1 MFKSV
6 PSNVDLPKLETEISE
21 YWDKI
26 NAFKISMDNRKND
39 KVFRFYDGPPFPTG
53 SPHYGNLLAGV
64 IKDIV
69 PRYWTM
75 RGYYVERRFGWDVH
89 GLPIEMEV
97 QKKLNL
103 EDPQQIDE
111 FGIDKFNEACRTQ
124 VQTNTENWEKI
135 TRKIGRWVDFENDY
149 KTMDIDFMESVWWVF
164 KELWTKGLI
173 YQDYKVLPYS
183 WAAST
188 PLSNFEANMD
198 YREVEDPSIFFTLK
212 AREDFNKVKKDDQF
226 LIWTTTPWC
235 IPGNLAIAVGKHIE
249 YTRIKIENNYY
260 WIANERLIEL
270 ESYEL
275 EFVDNCLGK
284 DLLGASYFPAY
295 SEYEHLFDDGA
306 FRIIHSDDTNTESG
320 SGLVSQAPA
329 YGESDFYCLKNS
341 NIDVIADPVTLSGKF
356 DSTFEELEGINVKDA
371 DKLIINQLEQRGRL
385 FSKTTEY
392 HSYPY
397 CWRTGT
403 PLIYKAI
410 PTWFVNVE
418 KIKERMVELNKSTHW
433 VPGFIGEKRFSN
445 WLSNARDWA
454 ISRNRYWGSCIPIWI
469 NIEDPNDL
477 ICIGSV
483 KELEVLTG
491 SKITDLHRH
500 YLDDLEIIIDGKTYR
515 RTSEVL
521 DCWFES
527 GSMPYGQQHYPFE
540 NSDAFFEGFPADFI
554 AEGLDQTRGWF
565 YTLTVLAV
573 ALFDSVAFKNC
584 ITTGMILAEDG
595 RKMSKSLKNYPDP
608 EELLNKYGGDSLRAY
623 LIDSPVVRGEPLKFS
638 EEGVKLVT
646 RNIILPLW
654 NSFSFFSTYANADK
668 ITFEE
673 LKKASPVEDRALM
686 DQWIISSLQSLIKTV
701 NEKMENYYLY
711 EVIPPLLNFVDE
723 LTNWYVRSN
732 RKRFWKEKDGNDIDK
747 INAFKTLHEVLLDFS
762 KCIAPVLPFTSEKIY
777 QGLTLSENESVHF
790 CSYPE
795 VDENLINNELEESI
809 EFAKKIIKS
818 VRNLRVKLK
827 LPNKQSLESLT
838 IISNNDE
845 VINKI
850 KTVRNLISNEI
861 NVKNILFDND
871 IDNWVEYKFKPNYKN
886 LGPKLGSEI
895 NKISKIL
902 LQPSNDLKNSILTK
916 TSVVIE
922 NIEIQTSDIE
932 TILINKVDS
941 KSLEIVEDFSIYL
954 NTDLNDDLLM
964 ERLSREIVS
973 AIQKERKNKNLNV
986 SDRIRL
992 NFQTKDVFAK
1002 ETIKKFSNYI
1012 NNETLSVELNIEND
1026 AVVNEIFNYKIDFQ
1040 FEKLTNNS

>member
-1 MFKSV
+1 MFKRV
-6 PSNVDLPKLETEISE
+6 DANIDLPSVESEISA

-26 NAFKISMDNRKND
+26 NAFETSVENRKND
-39 KVFRFYDGPPFPTG
+39 KTFRFYDGPPFPTG

-111 FGIDKFNEACRTQ
+111 YGIDKFNEACRSQ

-149 KTMDIDFMESVWWVF
+149 KTMDIEFMESVWWVF
-164 KELWTKGLI
+164 KELWSKDLI

-198 YREVEDPSIFFTLK
+198 YRDVEDPSIYFTLD
-212 AREDFNKVKKDDQF
+212 ARDDYKKVIKGDKF
-226 LIWTTTPWC
+226 LVWTTTPWC
-235 IPGNLAIAVGKHIE
+235 IPGNLAIAIGKEIE
-249 YTRIKIENNYY
+249 YSRISIKNNFY
-260 WIANERLIEL
+260 WIATDRLFEM
-270 ESYEL
+270 SDYEVEVL
-275 EFVDNCLGK
+275 DTSIGK
-284 DLLGASYFPAY
+284 DLIGASYIPAY
-295 SEYEHLFDDGA
+295 SEYEHLFKDGA

-329 YGESDFYCLKNS
+329 YGESDFYALKNAS
-341 NIDVIADPVTLSGKF
+341 IDVIADPVTLSGKF
-356 DSTFEELEGINVKDA
+356 DNTFKELDGLNVKDA
-371 DKLIINQLEQRGRL
+371 DKLIMDQLEERGNL
-385 FSKTTEY
+385 FSKTTEM
-392 HSYPY
+392 HSYPF

-418 KIKERMVELNKSTHW
+418 KIRDRMVDLNQSTHW

-445 WLSNARDWA
+445 WLGNARDWA
-454 ISRNRYWGSCIPIWI
+454 ISRNRYWGSCIPVWI
-469 NIEDPNDL
+469 NTDDPEDML
-477 ICIGSV
+477 CIGSV
-483 KELEVLTG
+483 EELEKLSG
-491 SKITDLHRH
+491 QKITDLHRH
-500 YLDDLEIIIDGKTYR
+500 YLDDLDIEIDGKTYK

-527 GSMPYGQQHYPFE
+527 GAMPYGQQHYPFE
-540 NSDAFFEGFPADFI
+540 NEEDFFDGFPADFI

-608 EELLNKYGGDSLRAY
+608 EELLNSYGGDSLRAY
-623 LIDSPVVRGEPLKFS
+623 LINSPVVRGEPLKFS

-654 NSFSFFSTYANADK
+654 NSFSFFSTYANADD
-668 ITFEE
+668 ITFEDLE
-673 LKKASPVEDRALM
+673 KASPVEDRPMM
-686 DQWIISSLQSLIKTV
+686 DRWIISSMQSLIKTV

-711 EVIPPLLNFVDE
+711 EVIPPLMNFVDE

-732 RKRFWKEKDGNDIDK
+732 RKRFWKEKDENDIDK
-747 INAFKTLHEVLLDFS
+747 INAFKTLHEVLLEFS
-762 KCIAPVLPFTSEKIY
+762 KSMAPVLPFICEKIY
-777 QGLTLSENESVHF
+777 QGLIEENNESIHY
-790 CSYPE
+790 CDYPE
-795 VDENLINNELEESI
+795 ADDNLIDKDLEDNIEL
-809 EFAKKIIKS
+809 AKKVIKS

-827 LPNKQSLESLT
+827 LPNKQPLNSVK
-838 IISNNDE
+838 IITKDKEIEEKLNVISDLIKNE
-845 VINKI
+845 V
-850 KTVRNLISNEI
+850 
-861 NVKNILFDND
+861 NVKEVLFDFD
-871 IDNWVEYKFKPNYKN
+871 VDNWINYEFKPNFKV
-886 LGPKLGSEI
+886 LGPKLGEQINVLSEYLKNVDENI
-895 NKISKIL
+895 
-902 LQPSNDLKNSILTK
+902 SNDIIQGNG
-916 TSVVIE
+916 VVIDDIKVSSGEIDIILNKKEDNE
-922 NIEIQTSDIE
+922 NQDI
-932 TILINKVDS
+932 VD
-941 KSLEIVEDFSIYL
+941 DFSLYL
-954 NTDLNDDLLM
+954 DTSLDENLIM
-964 ERLSREIVS
+964 ERFSRELVS
-973 AIQKERKNKNLNV
+973 SIQKLRKDSGLDV
-986 SDRIRL
+986 VDRIKLTITSNDSFVKESL
-992 NFQTKDVFAK
+992 NIHDDYVK
-1002 ETIKKFSNYI
+1002 
-1012 NNETLSVELNIEND
+1012 NETLTVELNFIEEETQD
-1026 AVVNEIFNYKIDFQ
+1026 LIFDKNVSIDIK
-1040 FEKLTNNS
+1040 KLTNNS

>member
-1 MFKSV
+1 MFKRVDNNINLASV
-6 PSNVDLPKLETEISE
+6 ENEISN
-21 YWDKI
+21 YWDEI
-26 NAFKISMDNRKND
+26 DAFQTSLDNRKNN

-53 SPHYGNLLAGV
+53 TPHYGNLLAGV

-111 FGIDKFNEACRTQ
+111 YGIDKFNEACRTQ

-164 KELWTKGLI
+164 KELWEKELI

-198 YREVEDPSIFFTLK
+198 YREVEDPSIYFTLN
-212 AREDFNKVKKDDQF
+212 ARDDFNDVKKNDKF
-226 LIWTTTPWC
+226 LVWTTTPWC
-235 IPGNLAIAVGKHIE
+235 IPGNLAIAVGKDIE
-249 YTRIKIENNYY
+249 YSRISLKNQFY
-260 WIANERLIEL
+260 WIASERLHEL
-270 ESYEL
+270 KDYEV
-275 EFVDNCLGK
+275 EIVSTCLGK
-284 DLLGASYFPAY
+284 DLIGATYIPAY
-295 SEYEHLFDDGA
+295 EEYEDLYSEGA
-306 FRIIHSDDTNTESG
+306 FRLIHSNDTNTESG

-329 YGESDFYCLKNS
+329 YGESDFYALKNS
-341 NIDVIADPVTLSGKF
+341 GIEVIADPVTLSGKF
-356 DSTFEELEGINVKDA
+356 DDTFNELEGMNVKDA
-371 DKLIINQLEQRGRL
+371 DIKIMKQLKERGNL
-385 FSKTTEY
+385 FSQKTEM
-392 HSYPY
+392 HSYPF

-418 KIKERMVELNKSTHW
+418 KIRDRMVELNQSTHW

-445 WLSNARDWA
+445 WLGNARDWA
-454 ISRNRYWGSCIPIWI
+454 ISRNRYWGSCIPVWI
-469 NIEDPNDL
+469 NEDDPNDT

-483 KELEVLTG
+483 SELENLTG
-491 SKITDLHRH
+491 AKITDLHRH
-500 YLDDLEIIIDGKTYR
+500 YLDDLTITKEGKTYR

-527 GSMPYGQQHYPFE
+527 GAMPYGQQHYPFE
-540 NSDAFFEGFPADFI
+540 NEKLFMEGFPADFI

-608 EELLNKYGGDSLRAY
+608 EELLNEYGGDSLRAY

-654 NSFSFFSTYANADK
+654 NSFSFFSTYANADE
-668 ITFEE
+668 ITFEDLE
-673 LKKASPVEDRALM
+673 KASPIEERNLM
-686 DQWIISSLQSLIKTV
+686 DRWIISSLQSLIKVV

-711 EVIPPLLNFVDE
+711 EVIPPLMNFVDE

-732 RKRFWKEKDGNDIDK
+732 RKRFWKEKGIDDIDK
-747 INAFKTLHEVLLDFS
+747 INAFKTLHEVLIEFN
-762 KCIAPVLPFTSEKIY
+762 KAMAPVLPFICEKIY
-777 QGLTLSENESVHF
+777 QGLIDDEKTSIHY
-790 CSYPE
+790 CDYPE
-795 VDENLINNELEESI
+795 SNPEYIDKDLEESVDL
-809 EFAKKIIKS
+809 AKKIIKS

-827 LPNKQSLESLT
+827 LPNKQPLKSIT
-838 IISNNDE
+838 IISNNKNLTKQLAMIE
-845 VINKI
+845 
-850 KTVRNLISNEI
+850 NLIMNEVNI
-861 NVKNILFDND
+861 KEIKVEKNIDTW
-871 IDNWVEYKFKPNYKN
+871 IDYEFKPNYEI
-886 LGPKLGSEI
+886 LGPSLGKDISKVAKYLSEI
-895 NKISKIL
+895 TNDQKIL
-902 LQPSNDLKNSILTK
+902 LLESKTIDIDGIKVDLKDINVNLTK
-916 TSVVIE
+916 KKEVDGL
-922 NIEIQTSDIE
+922 DIVGE
-932 TILINKVDS
+932 F
-941 KSLEIVEDFSIYL
+941 SLLLDTEL
-954 NTDLNDDLLM
+954 NEELLM
-964 ERLSREIVS
+964 ERMSRELVS
-973 AIQKERKNKNLNV
+973 HIQKERKNQGYDV
-986 SDRIRL
+986 TDRIELAIISDDEFVL
-992 NFQTKDVFAK
+992 NTVENFSSY
-1002 ETIKKFSNYI
+1002 IK
-1012 NNETLSVELNIEND
+1012 NETLAIDLETKILSTHEKVHDRNAEVSISKLAND
-1026 AVVNEIFNYKIDFQ
+1026 
-1040 FEKLTNNS
+1040 S

>member
-275 EFVDNCLGK
+275 EFIDNCLGK

-838 IISNNDE
+838 IISNNEE

>member
-6 PSNVDLPKLETEISE
+6 DSNINLPKLENEVSE
-21 YWDKI
+21 YWDSI
-26 NAFKISMDNRKND
+26 NAFKKSVENRKNE

-97 QKKLNL
+97 QKNLNL

-111 FGIDKFNEACRTQ
+111 FGIDKFNEACRLQ

-164 KELWTKGLI
+164 KELWSKGLI

-198 YREVEDPSIFFTLK
+198 YREVEDPSIFFTLE
-212 AREDFNKVKKDDQF
+212 ARDDFHKVRKGDQF
-226 LIWTTTPWC
+226 LVWTTTPWC
-235 IPGNLAIAVGKHIE
+235 IPGNLAIAVGENIE
-249 YTRIKIENNYY
+249 YTRIKIEKNFY
-260 WIANERLIEL
+260 WIAKERLIEL
-270 ESYEL
+270 DKYSYEIIDSC
-275 EFVDNCLGK
+275 VGK
-284 DLLGASYFPAY
+284 DLIGSTYFPAY
-295 SEYEHLFDDGA
+295 SEYEYLYNDGA
-306 FRIIHSDDTNTESG
+306 FRIIHSNDTNTESG

-329 YGESDFYCLKNS
+329 YGESDFYALKNS
-341 NIDVIADPVTLSGKF
+341 NIDVIADPVTLSGRF
-356 DSTFEELEGINVKDA
+356 DSTFEELKDINVKDA
-371 DKLIINQLEQRGRL
+371 DKIIIDQLDNKGRL
-385 FSKTTEY
+385 FSQTTEF

-445 WLSNARDWA
+445 WLANARDWA

-469 NIEDPNDL
+469 NVDDSNDL

-483 KELEVLTG
+483 KELEDLTG
-491 SKITDLHRH
+491 TKISDLHRH
-500 YLDDLEIIIDGKTYR
+500 FLDDLEIKIGEKTYK
-515 RTSEVL
+515 RTTEVL

-540 NSDAFFEGFPADFI
+540 NNEEFFQGFPADFI

-654 NSFSFFSTYANADK
+654 NSFSFFSTYANADQ
-668 ITFEE
+668 ITPEE
-673 LKKASPVEDRALM
+673 LEKASPVHERSLM
-686 DQWIISSLQSLIKTV
+686 DQWIISSLQSLIKIV

-732 RKRFWKEKDGNDIDK
+732 RKRFWKEKDGNDQDK
-747 INAFKTLHEVLLDFS
+747 INAFKTLHEVLIEFS

-777 QGLTLSENESVHF
+777 QGLIFNENDSVHF

-795 VDENLINNELEESI
+795 VNGMLINTELEESV

-827 LPNKQSLESLT
+827 LPNKQPLESLT
-838 IISNNDE
+838 IISKDYE
-845 VINKI
+845 ITDKI
-850 KTVRNLISNEI
+850 ELVKNLITNEI
-861 NVKNILFDND
+861 NVKNILVDNEVN
-871 IDNWVEYKFKPNYKN
+871 NWVEYKFK
-886 LGPKLGSEI
+886 
-895 NKISKIL
+895 
-902 LQPSNDLKNSILTK
+902 
-916 TSVVIE
+916 
-922 NIEIQTSDIE
+922 SD
-932 TILINKVDS
+932 
-941 KSLEIVEDFSIYL
+941 Y
-954 NTDLNDDLLM
+954 
-964 ERLSREIVS
+964 
-973 AIQKERKNKNLNV
+973 
-986 SDRIRL
+986 
-992 NFQTKDVFAK
+992 
-1002 ETIKKFSNYI
+1002 
-1012 NNETLSVELNIEND
+1012 
-1026 AVVNEIFNYKIDFQ
+1026 
-1040 FEKLTNNS
+1040 

>member
-6 PSNVDLPKLETEISE
+6 DSNVNLPKIENEVSE
-21 YWDKI
+21 YWDSI
-26 NAFKISMDNRKND
+26 SAFKTSLENRKNQ

-97 QKKLNL
+97 QKNLNL

-111 FGIDKFNEACRTQ
+111 FGIDKFNEACRSQ

-164 KELWTKGLI
+164 KELWSKGLI

-198 YREVEDPSIFFTLK
+198 YRDVEDPSIFFTLE
-212 AREDFNKVKKDDQF
+212 ARDDFHNVKKGDQF
-226 LIWTTTPWC
+226 LVWTTTPWC
-235 IPGNLAIAVGKHIE
+235 IPGNLAIAVGENIE
-249 YTRIKIENNYY
+249 YTRVKIEKNFY
-260 WIANERLIEL
+260 WIARERLIEL
-270 ESYEL
+270 EKHDYEIIDSC
-275 EFVDNCLGK
+275 VGK
-284 DLLGASYFPAY
+284 DLIGSTYFPAY
-295 SEYEHLFDDGA
+295 SEYEHLYNDGA
-306 FRIIHSDDTNTESG
+306 FRIIHSNDTNTESG

-329 YGESDFYCLKNS
+329 YGESDFYALKDS

-356 DSTFEELEGINVKDA
+356 DSTFEELKDINVKDA
-371 DKLIINQLEQRGRL
+371 DKIIIDQLDKKGRL
-385 FSKTTEY
+385 FSKTTEF

-445 WLSNARDWA
+445 WLANARDWA

-469 NIEDPNDL
+469 NIDDPNDL

-483 KELEVLTG
+483 KELEDLTG
-491 SKITDLHRH
+491 SKISDLHRH
-500 YLDDLEIIIDGKTYR
+500 YLDDLEIKIGEKTYK
-515 RTSEVL
+515 RTTEVL

-540 NSDAFFEGFPADFI
+540 NEEDFFDGFPADFI

-608 EELLNKYGGDSLRAY
+608 EELLNSYGGDSLRAY
-623 LIDSPVVRGEPLKFS
+623 LINSPVVRGEPLKFS

-654 NSFSFFSTYANADK
+654 NSFSFFSTYANADD
-668 ITFEE
+668 ITFEDLE
-673 LKKASPVEDRALM
+673 KASPVEDRPMM
-686 DQWIISSLQSLIKTV
+686 DRWIISSMQSLIKTV

-711 EVIPPLLNFVDE
+711 EVIPPLMNFVDE

-732 RKRFWKEKDGNDIDK
+732 RKRFWKEKDENDIDK
-747 INAFKTLHEVLLDFS
+747 INAFKTLHEVLLEFS
-762 KCIAPVLPFTSEKIY
+762 KSMAPVLPFICEKIY
-777 QGLTLSENESVHF
+777 QGLIEENNESIHY
-790 CSYPE
+790 CDYPE
-795 VDENLINNELEESI
+795 ANENLIDKDLEDNIEL
-809 EFAKKIIKS
+809 AKKVIKS

-827 LPNKQSLESLT
+827 LPNKQPLNT
-838 IISNNDE
+838 VKIITKDKEIEEKLNVISELIKNE
-845 VINKI
+845 V
-850 KTVRNLISNEI
+850 
-861 NVKNILFDND
+861 NVKEVLFDFD
-871 IDNWVEYKFKPNYKN
+871 VDNWINYEFKPNFKV
-886 LGPKLGSEI
+886 LGPKLGKQINVLSEYLKNVDENI
-895 NKISKIL
+895 
-902 LQPSNDLKNSILTK
+902 SNDILQGYG
-916 TSVVIE
+916 VVIDDIKVSSDEIDIILNKKEDNE
-922 NIEIQTSDIE
+922 NQDI
-932 TILINKVDS
+932 VD
-941 KSLEIVEDFSIYL
+941 DFSLYL
-954 NTDLNDDLLM
+954 DTSLDENLIM
-964 ERLSREIVS
+964 ERFSRELVS
-973 AIQKERKNKNLNV
+973 SIQKLRKDSGLDV
-986 SDRIRL
+986 VDRIKLTITSNDSFVKESL
-992 NFQTKDVFAK
+992 NIHDDYVK
-1002 ETIKKFSNYI
+1002 
-1012 NNETLSVELNIEND
+1012 NETLAVELNYIEEETQD
-1026 AVVNEIFNYKIDFQ
+1026 LIFDKNVSLNIK
-1040 FEKLTNNS
+1040 KLTNNS